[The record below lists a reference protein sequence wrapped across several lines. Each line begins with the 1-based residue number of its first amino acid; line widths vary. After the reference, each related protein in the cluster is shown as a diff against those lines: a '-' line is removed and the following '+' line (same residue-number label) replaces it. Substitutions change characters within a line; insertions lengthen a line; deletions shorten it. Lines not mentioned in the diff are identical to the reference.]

1 MVRKQW
7 WVLSL
12 CLGLMVVLGACAAHA
27 PTPEADSWEVAT
39 EAPTEEPTEEPAEE
53 PLAMIQPTPSP
64 LTTAMPQTAGGSALP
79 QEVVRS
85 NRMIVKDAQVKLL
98 VADTDVAM
106 DRITQIAGDTGGYI
120 ISSRVWY
127 QPWLDG
133 NYKYASI
140 TLGMPVDQ
148 FENAIRRLRAL
159 SIRVLD
165 ETAAGQDVTD
175 EYVDLQSRLRN
186 LEATRDR
193 IREFLDQA
201 KSVEEALQ
209 VNAQLAA
216 VEAEIEQVQGRMNYL
231 FDRAAF
237 STLTIEVSPDLPS
250 LPTPTSTPTPT
261 PEAPW
266 DPGAIAQDASETSIA
281 IFQGLTGMVLWFVIV
296 LFPFIAPVLLVG
308 LVLMRRAT
316 RKKS

>member
-1 MVRKQW
+1 
-7 WVLSL
+7 
-12 CLGLMVVLGACAAHA
+12 
-27 PTPEADSWEVAT
+27 
-39 EAPTEEPTEEPAEE
+39 
-53 PLAMIQPTPSP
+53 
-64 LTTAMPQTAGGSALP
+64 
-79 QEVVRS
+79 
-85 NRMIVKDAQVKLL
+85 
-98 VADTDVAM
+98 
-106 DRITQIAGDTGGYI
+106 
-120 ISSRVWY
+120 
-127 QPWLDG
+127 
-133 NYKYASI
+133 
-140 TLGMPVDQ
+140 
-148 FENAIRRLRAL
+148 
-159 SIRVLD
+159 
-165 ETAAGQDVTD
+165 VTD

-237 STLTIEVSPDLPS
+237 STLTIEVSPELPPLP
-250 LPTPTSTPTPT
+250 LPTPTPTPT

-266 DPGAIAQDASETSIA
+266 DPGAIAQDAGETSIA
-281 IFQGLTGMVLWFVIV
+281 IFQGLTGMVIWFGIV
-296 LFPFIAPVLLVG
+296 LFPFIAPVLLVA

>member
-7 WVLSL
+7 WVLNV
-12 CLGLMVVLGACAAHA
+12 CLGLMLVLGACAAHA

-53 PLAMIQPTPSP
+53 PLAMIQPTPAP
-64 LTTAMPQTAGGSALP
+64 LTTAVPQTAGGSALP

-127 QPWLDG
+127 QPWLDE

-140 TLGMPVDQ
+140 TLGVPVDQ
-148 FENAIRRLRAL
+148 FENAIRRLRAM

-231 FDRAAF
+231 FDRAAY
-237 STLTIEVSPDLPS
+237 STLTIQVEPELP
-250 LPTPTSTPTPT
+250 PMPVPPTPTPT
-261 PEAPW
+261 PETPW
-266 DPGAIAQDASETSIA
+266 DPGAIARDASETSIA
-281 IFQGLTGMVLWFVIV
+281 IFQGLTGMVIWFGIV
-296 LFPFIAPVLLVG
+296 LFPFIAPVILIV
-308 LVLMRRAT
+308 VLIIRRAS